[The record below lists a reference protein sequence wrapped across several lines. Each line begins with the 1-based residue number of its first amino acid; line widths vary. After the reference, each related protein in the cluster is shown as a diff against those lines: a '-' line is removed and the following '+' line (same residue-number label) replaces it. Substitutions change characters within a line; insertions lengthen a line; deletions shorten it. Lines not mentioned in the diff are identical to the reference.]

1 MLLDHTSFS
10 QNDPSVAQVGVQ
22 DDQFEVRD
30 ARLTVRG
37 TFKLAG
43 DWGYLLQGQYKGF
56 DRDATDNDD
65 WSISELSLSRTLGP
79 NIGKLTIGKIKQTYS
94 YEMVGDAANLPQDE
108 RLLSPFF
115 TSRDIGIK
123 LSNSFA
129 DRATW
134 AIGWFNDWWVKG
146 VNFSESGHQVTARLT
161 AVPVWSDSGTRY
173 VHVGITGRYNGADEN
188 KLRFSGRP
196 ESNVADIYV
205 DTDNIAS
212 DHAWHLGLEGM
223 WGYGPFSLLGEYVQ
237 AWVSSR
243 AAGDPSFHGWYLT
256 GSWFLT
262 SATGHGLPGI
272 PRHRG
277 GLVRDEPK
285 GPELVVNAPGA

>member
-1 MLLDHTSFS
+1 
-10 QNDPSVAQVGVQ
+10 
-22 DDQFEVRD
+22 
-30 ARLTVRG
+30 
-37 TFKLAG
+37 
-43 DWGYLLQGQYKGF
+43 
-56 DRDATDNDD
+56 
-65 WSISELSLSRTLGP
+65 
-79 NIGKLTIGKIKQTYS
+79 
-94 YEMVGDAANLPQDE
+94 
-108 RLLSPFF
+108 
-115 TSRDIGIK
+115 
-123 LSNSFA
+123 
-129 DRATW
+129 
-134 AIGWFNDWWVKG
+134 VK
-146 VNFSESGHQVTARLT
+146 FSESGHQVTARLT

-285 GPELVVNAPGA
+285 GPELVVNAPGS